1 MDKKSS
7 RWYNEFGISAG
18 GVNMRRLTDII
29 ISSLLIIVSL
39 PVMLITA
46 LIIRLDSPGPAIF
59 KQQRIGKDNKP
70 FTIYKFRTMYIG
82 TPDVA
87 KSLIDRNDSRITR
100 IGRFLRKTSIDELP
114 QLFNILKG
122 DMTFIGPRPALYNQY
137 DLIQMRTDK
146 GVHVLT
152 PGVTGYAQVNGREDI
167 SLEQKVEYDE
177 YYLKNKSLALDLK
190 ILFDTIREV
199 FISRGAY

>member
-1 MDKKSS
+1 
-7 RWYNEFGISAG
+7 
-18 GVNMRRLTDII
+18 MRRLTDII
-29 ISSLLIIVSL
+29 ISLLLIIASS

-70 FTIYKFRTMYIG
+70 FTIYKFRTMYVG

-146 GVHVLT
+146 GVHVLK

-177 YYLKNKSLALDLK
+177 YYLKNRSLALDLK
-190 ILFDTIREV
+190 ILYDTVREV
-199 FISRGAY
+199 LTSRGAY

>member
-1 MDKKSS
+1 M
-7 RWYNEFGISAG
+7 
-18 GVNMRRLTDII
+18 
-29 ISSLLIIVSL
+29 
-39 PVMLITA
+39 
-46 LIIRLDSPGPAIF
+46 
-59 KQQRIGKDNKP
+59 
-70 FTIYKFRTMYIG
+70 
-82 TPDVA
+82 
-87 KSLIDRNDSRITR
+87 
-100 IGRFLRKTSIDELP
+100 RKTSIDELP

-122 DMTFIGPRPALYNQY
+122 DMTFVGPRPALYNQY